1 MFFKFLN
8 AQELFKNIFT
18 KIKNSSSKN
27 QLEIKMNFIKFYTI
41 KYKLQANQN
50 YYCSKQTQRAIKTNC
65 QKNDLSD
72 TIPWVSH
79 VMH

>member
-1 MFFKFLN
+1 
-8 AQELFKNIFT
+8 
-18 KIKNSSSKN
+18 
-27 QLEIKMNFIKFYTI
+27 MNFINSIQFNI
-41 KYKLQANQN
+41 NYKLIKITR
-50 YYCSKQTQRAIKTNC
+50 YCSKQTQRAIKTNC